1 MSENNVKILIIDD
14 EVNSS
19 KLMRKIIDHKG
30 YSCVEEN
37 NSVHAKELIESGEFD
52 IVVSDLQM
60 PDLSGLDLLKS
71 KPHHTIFI
79 MVTGYGSVDSAVEAM
94 KHGAFDYI
102 NKPFNLEE
110 FSLKIDKAV
119 SAIELN
125 KEIQSLRSLV
135 SDAHSF
141 GAIVGK
147 SKKMQNVFDII
158 SKVAKTNANILIE
171 GQSGTGKE
179 LVSRSAHLNSDRSR
193 GPFVAINCSAIPE
206 NLLESELFGH
216 TKGAFTG
223 ASEAQKGVFE
233 QANGGTLL
241 LDEIAEMPFILQSK
255 LLRVLETWEIK
266 ALGSDK
272 TKKVDVRLISAT
284 NQNLLELIQKK
295 KFREDLYFR
304 ISTVTVSLPSLAER
318 KDDIPLLVDHFLKN
332 FSQSLGKKLTIDAG
346 AMEILLKNEWQGNVR
361 ELENTIERAAI
372 TSGLERL
379 DKSAFSF
386 LVKDTK
392 SNENPLSFLNDVKL
406 KEVEKIYIKQVLD
419 QNDWNKLRAAKILG
433 IDRKTLYK
441 KIKEFDLE

>member
-1 MSENNVKILIIDD
+1 MNEKQVKILIVDD

-19 KLMRKIIDHKG
+19 KLMKKIIDHKG

-37 NSVHAKELIESGEFD
+37 SSIIAKELIETGDFD

-60 PDLSGLDLLKS
+60 PDLSGLDLLKI

-110 FSLKIDKAV
+110 FSLKIDKAATTV
-119 SAIELN
+119 ELN
-125 KEIQSLRSLV
+125 KEIQNLRSLV
-135 SDAHSF
+135 ADTQSF

-147 SKKMQNVFDII
+147 SKKMHNVFDII
-158 SKVAKTNANILIE
+158 SKVAKTNANILVE

-179 LVSRSAHLNSDRSR
+179 LVSRAIHLNSDRSR

-223 ASEAQKGVFE
+223 ATEAQKGVFE

-272 TKKVDVRLISAT
+272 TRKVDVRLISAT
-284 NQNLLELIQKK
+284 NQNLKDFIQKK

-304 ISTVTVSLPSLAER
+304 ISTVTISLPPLNER
-318 KDDIPLLVDHFLKN
+318 KDDIPLLADHFLKN
-332 FSQSLGKKLTIDAG
+332 FSVSLGKKLTIDAG
-346 AMEILLKNEWQGNVR
+346 AMEILLKNDWKGNVR

-386 LVKDTK
+386 LIKQSKPD
-392 SNENPLSFLNDVKL
+392 ENPLSFLNDVKL

-419 QNDWNKLRAAKILG
+419 QNEWNKLKAAKILG

-441 KIKEFDLE
+441 KIKEFELE

>member
-1 MSENNVKILIIDD
+1 MNEKNVKILLVDD
-14 EVNSS
+14 EINST
-19 KLMRKIIDHKG
+19 KLMKKILDHKG
-30 YSCVEEN
+30 YKSVEEN
-37 NSVHAKELIESGEFD
+37 NSSKAKELIESGEFD

-60 PDLSGLDLLKS
+60 PDSDGIELLKV
-71 KPHHTIFI
+71 KPPSTLFI

-94 KHGAFDYI
+94 KNGAFDYV

-119 SAIELN
+119 STVEMN
-125 KEIQSLRSLV
+125 KEIQSLRNLV
-135 SDAHSF
+135 GETQSF

-147 SKKMQNVFDII
+147 SKKMQNIFDFIT
-158 SKVAKTNANILIE
+158 KVAKTSANILIE
-171 GQSGTGKE
+171 GASGTGKE
-179 LVSRSAHLNSDRSR
+179 LVSRAIHLNSDRAR

-216 TKGAFTG
+216 TKGAYTG
-223 ASEAQKGVFE
+223 ATEAQKGVFE

-241 LDEIAEMPFILQSK
+241 LDEIAEMPFVLQSK

-266 ALGSDK
+266 ALGSDR

-284 NQNLLELIQKK
+284 NQNLKEVIHKK

-304 ISTVTVSLPSLAER
+304 ISTVSISLPSLNER

-332 FSQSLGKKLTIDAG
+332 LSSSLGKRLTIDAQ
-346 AMEILLKNEWQGNVR
+346 AMDLLLKYDWKGNVR
-361 ELENTIERAAI
+361 ELENVIERAAI
-372 TSGLERL
+372 TSGLDRL

-386 LVKDTK
+386 IAKD
-392 SNENPLSFLNDVKL
+392 NENKDNFFAVLQDVQL
-406 KEVEKIYIKQVLD
+406 KEVEKIYIKRVLD
-419 QNDWNKLRAAKILG
+419 QNEWNKLKAARILG

-441 KIKEFDLE
+441 KIKEYNLE

>member
-1 MSENNVKILIIDD
+1 MIENRVKILIVDD

-19 KLMRKIIDHKG
+19 KLMKKIIDHKG

-37 NSVHAKELIESGEFD
+37 NSVAAKDLIESGEFD

-60 PDLSGLDLLKS
+60 PTLSGLDLLKI
-71 KPHHTIFI
+71 KPHNTIFI

-110 FSLKIDKAV
+110 FSVKIDKAV
-119 SAIELN
+119 STVEMN

-135 SDAHSF
+135 SDTQSF

-147 SKKMQNVFDII
+147 SKKMHNVFDTI
-158 SKVAKTNANILIE
+158 SKVAKTNANILVE

-179 LVSRSAHLNSDRSR
+179 LVSRSIHLNSDRSR

-223 ASEAQKGVFE
+223 ATEAQRGVFE

-241 LDEIAEMPFILQSK
+241 LDEIAEMPYVLQSK

-284 NQNLLELIQKK
+284 NQNLKDLIQKK

-304 ISTVTVSLPSLAER
+304 ISTVTISLPPLNER
-318 KDDIPLLVDHFLKN
+318 KDDIPLLTDHFLKH
-332 FSQSLGKKLTIDAG
+332 FSETMGKKLAIDSS
-346 AMEILLKNEWQGNVR
+346 AMEILVKNDWKGNVR
-361 ELENTIERAAI
+361 ELENTIERAVI

-386 LVKDTK
+386 LIKDSS
-392 SNENPLSFLNDVKL
+392 SNDNPFDALKDVKL

-419 QNDWNKLRAAKILG
+419 QNEWNKLKAAKILG